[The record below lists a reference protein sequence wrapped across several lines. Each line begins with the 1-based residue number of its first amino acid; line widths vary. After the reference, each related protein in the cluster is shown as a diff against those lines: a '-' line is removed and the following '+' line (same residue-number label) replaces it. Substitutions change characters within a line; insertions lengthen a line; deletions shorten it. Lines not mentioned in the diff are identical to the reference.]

1 MYFEGVFIQG
11 GLAMKSIRE
20 SLNGSGQAASGS
32 NNVMEFI
39 RAAEKFMSAGKYALA
54 LDQLLLAQ
62 KLEPKNQYIGAII
75 ERAEALRAGTGSH
88 GKQRGASNDPGRFLS
103 LTVGKEFEHG
113 IRQPGEEA
121 VLTPQ
126 ETRAKVL
133 QLVESAD
140 ALLGRGL
147 SENAFEALMKAYL
160 LDPVAPE
167 VIACEGKVL
176 PVWELARKQR
186 GMGDARLS
194 DQQRKGLLKGKTETE
209 RNEPGNAPWHAASFG
224 KGTPEDHS
232 EPEDPFATSRRKR

>member
-1 MYFEGVFIQG
+1 
-11 GLAMKSIRE
+11 MKSIRE
-20 SLNGSGQAASGS
+20 SLNGVGRAAASGS

-88 GKQRGASNDPGRFLS
+88 GKQHNASNDPGRFLS
-103 LTVGKEFEHG
+103 VTVGKEFEHG
-113 IRQPGEEA
+113 VRQPGEEA
-121 VLTPQ
+121 ALTPQ
-126 ETRAKVL
+126 ETRARVL
-133 QLVESAD
+133 HLVESAD
-140 ALLGRGL
+140 ALLGRGQ

-186 GMGDARLS
+186 GMGTARLS
-194 DQQRKGLLKGKTETE
+194 DQQRKDLLKGKTETE
-209 RNEPGNAPWHAASFG
+209 RSEIERGLWPGTSSG
-224 KGTPEDHS
+224 KGTPGEHN

>member
-1 MYFEGVFIQG
+1 
-11 GLAMKSIRE
+11 MKSIRE
-20 SLNGSGQAASGS
+20 SLSGGGRGAASGS

-39 RAAEKFMSAGKYALA
+39 RAAEKFMSVGKYALA

-75 ERAEALRAGTGSH
+75 ERAEALRAGTASH
-88 GKQRGASNDPGRFLS
+88 GRQHVPSHDPGRFLS
-103 LTVGKEFEHG
+103 VTVGKEFEHG
-113 IRQPGEEA
+113 IRQSGGEA

-126 ETRAKVL
+126 ETRARVL

-140 ALLGRGL
+140 ALLGRGQ

-194 DQQRKGLLKGKTETE
+194 DQQRMDLLKGKKQTEQSGIE
-209 RNEPGNAPWHAASFG
+209 RAVWHEPSPG
-224 KGTPEDHS
+224 KETPGDHS